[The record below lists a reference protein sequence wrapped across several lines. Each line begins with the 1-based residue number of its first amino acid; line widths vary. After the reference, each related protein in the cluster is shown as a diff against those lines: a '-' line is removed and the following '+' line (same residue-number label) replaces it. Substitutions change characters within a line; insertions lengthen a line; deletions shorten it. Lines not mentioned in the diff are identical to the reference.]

1 MTGELV
7 SLFKK
12 SRPWR
17 DDGCSGEEHDGI
29 AGVPSL
35 SADPAPPSSSGS
47 HKTNDRS
54 WSPISHW
61 MEASFLPL
69 QVFPKIPSP
78 VHSPSILRTSLRLSL
93 PPPLFLPPTSANGA
107 GFPKSLMQTVLNILQ
122 IVLVESAVAKFL
134 PLFERLGKGQKL
146 ENPLPRSTL
155 RDKRER
161 GKNLKPE
168 PKLWDLLLL
177 LLSQTSKTQ
186 NPPQPL
192 PPSPLFSRA
201 GISNTQNPNN
211 HTKTWKDTLGKKN
224 L

>member
-35 SADPAPPSSSGS
+35 PRPRPSFVLEFPQNQRPILVAD
-47 HKTNDRS
+47 
-54 WSPISHW
+54 ISL
-61 MEASFLPL
+61 EASFLPL

-161 GKNLKPE
+161 GKNLKPD